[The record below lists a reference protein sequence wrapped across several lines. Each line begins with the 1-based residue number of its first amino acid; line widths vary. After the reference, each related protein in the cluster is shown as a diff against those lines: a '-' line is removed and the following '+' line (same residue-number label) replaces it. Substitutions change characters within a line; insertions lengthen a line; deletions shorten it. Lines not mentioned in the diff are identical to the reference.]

1 MPFVGLVGCFCRF
14 WLLVSF
20 VGYFCR
26 FLVAFV
32 VCWLLLSFIGCLCR
46 LLAAFVAAL
55 VVTEH
60 KTPSRAYVYVCV

>member
-1 MPFVGLVGCFCRF
+1 MGAAMVNAVCWVC
-14 WLLVSF
+14 WLLLS
-20 VGYFCR
+20 